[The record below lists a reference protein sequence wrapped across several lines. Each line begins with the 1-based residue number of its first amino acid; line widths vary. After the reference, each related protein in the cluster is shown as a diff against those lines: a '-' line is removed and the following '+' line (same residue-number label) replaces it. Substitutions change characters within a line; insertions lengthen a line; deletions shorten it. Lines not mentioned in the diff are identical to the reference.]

1 MAGVFISYRRE
12 DSQSAAG
19 RLADHFE
26 THLTGVSIFRDVDT
40 IEPGIDFVEA
50 IEGAIRA
57 SDVMLV
63 VIGPRWL
70 TMTNA
75 NGTRRLDD
83 PSDYHRQE
91 ISHALSLNKF
101 VIPVL
106 VDGARMPEGRD
117 LPEELQKLNLARR
130 NAHELS
136 DRRWNYDVSELAK
149 AIRKRLGL
157 PELTHT
163 KRNWR
168 FVPGFAILA
177 ILISAGA
184 IWMGRLNDNS
194 KVATVYNYPAGSYR
208 QEGGKWHE
216 YHNDRLYASF
226 EKYDQDSEYIYL
238 VDKSR
243 NRIDTSRNPPEIREF
258 WVRLPIRGGDA
269 QWSYSNPFVW
279 TSMYRVKPANQ

>member
-26 THLTGVSIFRDVDT
+26 THLRGVSVFRDVET
-40 IEPGIDFVEA
+40 IAPGVDFVEA
-50 IEGAIRA
+50 IERAVSA

-70 TMTNA
+70 TLTNA
-75 NGTRRLDD
+75 KGIRRLDD

-91 ISHALSLNKF
+91 ISHALSLKKL

-106 VDGARMPEGRD
+106 VDGARMPEVQD

-136 DRRWNYDVSELAK
+136 DKRWDYDVAELAK
-149 AIRKRLGL
+149 AIRKSLGL
-157 PELTHT
+157 PELPHT
-163 KRNWR
+163 KRNSW
-168 FVPGFAILA
+168 FGPGFVILVLA
-177 ILISAGA
+177 TIAVA
-184 IWMGRLNDNS
+184 IWMARPND
-194 KVATVYNYPAGSYR
+194 KYEVAKVYNYPAGYYR
-208 QEGGKWHE
+208 QEGGKWIE
-216 YHNDRLYASF
+216 YHNGRLYASF
-226 EKYDQDSEYIYL
+226 EQFDQDSDYIYL

-243 NRIDTSRNPPEIREF
+243 NRIDTSRSPPEVREF
-258 WVRLPIRGGDA
+258 YVRLPVRGGDA
-269 QWSYSNPFVW
+269 QWSYSNPLNW
-279 TSMYRVKPANQ
+279 TSMYRVKPADR